1 MPLRWIGLTTAA
13 ISFRSNPLDLY
24 SGLCCT
30 IRADKLSARKC
41 VLDSRRCGHPGRNS
55 VAIRRR
61 AWVLSLFEMGI
72 TMIMNLSEFV
82 ILVLFLTVLLFVPLV
97 VIQFIGRRKP
107 VFKPS
112 LRECPNCGAEN
123 HKTKE
128 QCYCCGHRFGSPP
141 EGPDAAVIQR
151 VKQADD
157 RKMRRRAASQHRPA
171 VAEKPSP
178 TERTPEE

>member
-1 MPLRWIGLTTAA
+1 MGA
-13 ISFRSNPLDLY
+13 F
-24 SGLCCT
+24 
-30 IRADKLSARKC
+30 
-41 VLDSRRCGHPGRNS
+41 
-55 VAIRRR
+55 
-61 AWVLSLFEMGI
+61 LFEMGI

-141 EGPDAAVIQR
+141 PEGLDAVVIQR